1 MTGPNV
7 WLPATHATGAVLE
20 ALGPLAQDAKAHAR
34 WRTLATQMSMA
45 LGWHRG
51 CDSPVLLVRTG
62 ASATILAL
70 AAPEDQLML
79 ATDVNEWAWERAVGL
94 IGSTWQHN
102 TDPNRSQA
110 EFQAEFQAEYR
121 AQFQPLHAA
130 IPTFTSALGVFSQ
143 RASEQR
149 NPGLIRLMLGARKRQ
164 IPVLLDDQLLTL
176 GTGKGNQSWGLAE
189 LPTFENVTWA
199 HLHGIPTLVVTGTN
213 GKTTSVRLL
222 AAMASHAGQRTGYC
236 CTEGVIIDGVQLE
249 AGDFSGPG
257 GARSVLRQS
266 GIDFAVLEMARGGI
280 LRRGLALDSA
290 QVALI
295 TNVSPEHFGE
305 YGIDNIHD
313 LAQVKLVLAQTVQQH
328 GTLVLNA
335 DDPLLLAYAKTHA
348 SADSTAHTAHS
359 ASLPC
364 PLALFAHDYAHPALQ
379 AQRAK
384 GGLCCGVQAGR
395 LLLFAYNQEAD
406 LGAVTAMPL
415 TVQGSAHYNIA
426 NCAGAALSAFAM
438 GIKATHIA
446 QVLSQFGLSRHDNP
460 GRLERWDLAD
470 ITVLLDYAHNPEGL
484 SGLLSVAQGLRLASQ
499 SKGQSPGRIGLLLG
513 QAGNR
518 SNEAIGDLAKAAA
531 GFTPDHIILK
541 DILGYMRGREP
552 GEVPALLHAGLLE
565 SGMAAQKIE
574 LILPEVEAACALLRW
589 ARAGDVLVLPVHDT
603 QSKKRMQDL
612 LDTLHSQ
619 HWRSG
624 QPLTPPA

>member
-1 MTGPNV
+1 
-7 WLPATHATGAVLE
+7 
-20 ALGPLAQDAKAHAR
+20 
-34 WRTLATQMSMA
+34 MSAA
-45 LGWHRG
+45 LGWCCGSG
-51 CDSPVLLVRTG
+51 CGSPTLVLRAC

-70 AAPEDQLML
+70 TAPLDQLML
-79 ATDVNEWAWERAVGL
+79 ATDVNEWAWEMAVGL
-94 IGSTWQHN
+94 IGSGWQLHGGQN
-102 TDPNRSQA
+102 Q
-110 EFQAEFQAEYR
+110 YR
-121 AQFQPLHAA
+121 AQYRAEYHAEYEALHAA

-143 RASEQR
+143 RAQQQR
-149 NPGLIRLMLGARKRQ
+149 NPGLMALIEHANARQ

-176 GTGKGNQSWGLAE
+176 GTGNGSQSWPLAE
-189 LPTFENVTWA
+189 LPAFQGVAWPQ
-199 HLHGIPTLVVTGTN
+199 LHGIPTLLVTGTN

-222 AAMASHAGQRTGYC
+222 AAMASHAGQHTGYC
-236 CTEGVIIDGVQLE
+236 CTDGVFINGAQLE

-257 GARSVLRQS
+257 GARNVLRQS

-313 LAQVKLVLAQTVQQH
+313 LAQVKLVLAQAVQQH

-335 DDPLLLAYAKTHA
+335 DDPLLLAYAKTQA

-359 ASLPC
+359 ANLPGA
-364 PLALFAHDYAHPALQ
+364 LALFAHDYAHPALQ
-379 AQRAK
+379 AQRAQ

-395 LLLFAYNQEAD
+395 LLLFAYNQEVD
-406 LGAVTAMPL
+406 LGAVKAMPL

-426 NCAGAALSAFAM
+426 NCAGAALSAFAI
-438 GIKATHIA
+438 GIKADHIA

-460 GRLERWDLAD
+460 GRLERWNLAD

-484 SGLLSVAQGLRLASQ
+484 SGLLTVAQGLRLA
-499 SKGQSPGRIGLLLG
+499 GQGQGRIGLLLG

-518 SNEAIGDLAKAAA
+518 SNEAIADLAKAAA

-552 GEVPALLHAGLLE
+552 GEVPALLHASLLE

-589 ARAGDVLVLPVHDT
+589 ASAGDVLVLPVHDK
-603 QSKKRMQDL
+603 QSKKKMQDL
-612 LDTLHSQ
+612 LDTLQDQ
-619 HWRSG
+619 HWHSG
-624 QPLTPPA
+624 QTLTTPLG